1 MEVKLYKNDWIFFA
15 LCFLLGIVAEEAFF
29 KGKVGVS
36 YFVFIILFYGVFFW
50 RFRKVSFSH
59 QRFGYLVLICI
70 WLLSAGYYLYD
81 TILFYALNMIIIPAL
96 VLFHLV
102 LVTSP
107 KNREWHKL
115 FFFFYTFLS
124 LIDGL
129 RYHLFFSKYIAHL
142 SKSGKGSKFDVWKKV
157 LLGVAIS
164 VPFLFIVIHLLISAD
179 AQFERLV
186 NEIPHLFTFN
196 EEILMRTIIVLIYS
210 FGFFGFMQALLM
222 KNNTMIKKEGSFNT
236 FTMDGVISLTVLL
249 LLDLVYIAF
258 VAVQFKYFFSGSLE
272 EGYTFAEYARRGF
285 FELLFVT
292 MINLS
297 ITTVTIQLSSSIQG
311 LLKKYIRMA
320 LTMLVLSSG
329 VLLIS
334 AFMRLMMYEEAYGFT
349 FTRVLAH
356 SFMIFLLVIFTY
368 TLVQIWLEKLSLFR
382 FYFIA
387 SLIYY
392 VGLNVVNIDQFIVE
406 QNIKR
411 YETTEKIDIAYL
423 NSLSYTG
430 VLALI
435 DLYKSGEDIQGLEEL
450 LKQQKADLLYN
461 QNTTWQSY
469 NLTRVK
475 AFEELRKLG
484 FKE

>member
-1 MEVKLYKNDWIFFA
+1 MEVKLYKLDWIFFA
-15 LCFLLGIVAEEAFF
+15 LCFFLGIVAEEAFF

-81 TILFYALNMIIIPAL
+81 TILFYAMNMIVIPAL
-96 VLFHLV
+96 VIFHLV
-102 LVTSP
+102 LITSP

-115 FFFFYTFLS
+115 FFFVYTCLR

-129 RYHLFFSKYIAHL
+129 RYHLFFSKYLAHL
-142 SKSGKGSKFDVWKKV
+142 SKRGKGSKFDVWKKILV
-157 LLGVAIS
+157 GIAIS
-164 VPFLFIVIHLLISAD
+164 IPFLFVVLNLLISAD
-179 AQFERLV
+179 TQFERLV
-186 NEIPHLFTFN
+186 NEIPRLFTFN
-196 EEILMRTIIVLIYS
+196 EEILLRTMIVLLYS
-210 FGFFGFMQALLM
+210 FGFFGFMQVLLM
-222 KNNTMIKKEGSFNT
+222 RNNNIIQKEGPMNT
-236 FTMDGVISLTVLL
+236 ITMDGVITLTVLL

-258 VAVQFKYFFSGSLE
+258 VVVQFKYFFSGSLE

-292 MINLS
+292 IINLS
-297 ITTVTIQLSSSIQG
+297 IATMTIQLSRIVHG

-320 LTMLVLSSG
+320 LTILVFSSG

-368 TLVQIWLEKLSLFR
+368 TLIKIWLDKLSLFR

-392 VGLNVVNIDQFIVE
+392 VGLNVVNLDQFIVD

-435 DLYKSGEDIQGLEEL
+435 ELYKSGADIQGLQEL
-450 LKQQKADLLYN
+450 LQQQKADLFYTKN
-461 QNTTWQSY
+461 ITWQSY

-475 AFEELRKLG
+475 AYEELEKLN
-484 FKE
+484 F